1 MEKRNLYM
9 NKLIVSLDV
18 DNLSQAI
25 ELIDILAPKVEIFKV
40 GVAPFTNFGEQLLA
54 KLQSVGK
61 EVFLDLKFHDIPN
74 TVKNAA
80 KVCAQKNVFMMNVH
94 CLGGSKM
101 LEAAVA
107 GVHEASAKRTL
118 LIGVTILTSMEEA
131 DMQDV
136 GLKTPVQERVL
147 ALAKLAKSAGLD
159 GVVASAKEAKLIKE
173 QVGQDFIVVTPG
185 IRPAWDVSG
194 KEDQKRVLTPSE
206 AIKQGADYLVIG
218 RPIIKARDP
227 LLAATKI
234 IDEINHASKD

>member
-1 MEKRNLYM
+1 M

-25 ELIDILAPKVEIFKV
+25 ELIDILSPKVEIFKV
-40 GVAPFTNFGEQLLA
+40 GIAPFTNFGEQLLA
-54 KLQSVGK
+54 KLHSEQK

-80 KVCAQKNVFMMNVH
+80 KVCAQKNIFMMNFH
-94 CLGGSKM
+94 CLGGLKM
-101 LEAAVA
+101 LQAAVA
-107 GVHEASAKRTL
+107 GVKETATKKTL

-136 GLKTPVQERVL
+136 GLQTTVQDRVI

-173 QVGQDFIVVTPG
+173 NVGQDFIVVTPG
-185 IRPAWDVSG
+185 IRPAWSISG
-194 KEDQKRVLTPSE
+194 KEDQKRVLTPSQ
-206 AIKQGADYLVIG
+206 AIAQGADYLVVG
-218 RPIIKARDP
+218 RPIIKAQDP
-227 LLAATKI
+227 LEAASKI
-234 IDEINHASKD
+234 IDEIKGYSKN